1 MAKKESKDA
10 YSRLKHILILLL
22 TIAVI
27 AAVCFLLTRSYV
39 DQKVKTRQTE
49 INAQNEELTKQYE
62 QRLAEQTKKEEKGEN
77 IQWPEAAKTG
87 WDIIDVSNF
96 ALTGTTRKTVS
107 RQEMVAG
114 GLLLVNRWHSLPTD
128 FTEDDLVNI
137 SNESKRY
144 IPVDTNTIKLKT
156 DAYNALYEM
165 LQGAEKDGLTNFI
178 ISEGYRTND
187 KQTEYF
193 NSELAKWEGKYTGDA
208 LVEKAREN
216 ANYPGTSEY
225 QTGLSF
231 RIRRWKKDDAEF
243 NSVKFVE
250 SEHLNWL
257 LDHSWEY
264 GIVFRFPVEG
274 YPNNTVTDKSW
285 KTGESKKLMIFRYVG
300 KAAAAVMEQKDMC
313 LEEFIEYMIA
323 HPHIAV
329 YQDGT
334 LKYEIIRYEGGNT
347 TADMS
352 VEVVARAKDTQVS
365 IDNMGGVIVAMTYA
379 D

>member
-1 MAKKESKDA
+1 MAKKETKDA

-22 TIAVI
+22 AIAVI

-62 QRLAEQTKKEEKGEN
+62 QRLAEQTKKEEQGEN
-77 IQWPEAAKTG
+77 IQWPAAAKTG

-114 GLLLVNRWHSLPTD
+114 GLMLVNRWHSLPAD

-144 IPVDTNTIKLKT
+144 IPVDTNTIRLKT
-156 DAYNALYEM
+156 SAFNALYEM

-231 RIRRWKKDDAEF
+231 RIRRWKKDDTEF

-257 LDHSWEY
+257 MDHSWEY
-264 GIVFRFPVEG
+264 GIVFRFPIEG

-313 LEEFIEYMIA
+313 LEEFVEYMIA